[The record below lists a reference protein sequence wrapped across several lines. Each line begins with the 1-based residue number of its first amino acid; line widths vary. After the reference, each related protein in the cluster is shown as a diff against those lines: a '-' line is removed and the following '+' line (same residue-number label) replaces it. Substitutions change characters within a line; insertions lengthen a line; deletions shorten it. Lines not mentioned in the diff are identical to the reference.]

1 MSAGGRHEEQ
11 RKLVDIHH
19 WNASRPDLFETS
31 QHIEFLRCQTSKTTL
46 ADGTRPFHSHLQPG
60 SGTPKRT
67 LHSCIWP
74 CHCLQSEQGNGL
86 FLQR

>member
-31 QHIEFLRCQTSKTTL
+31 QHIEVSAALGLPDHALRGGVRLPVGVGGAGARVRPRAVAQTG
-46 ADGTRPFHSHLQPG
+46 ARV
-60 SGTPKRT
+60 
-67 LHSCIWP
+67 
-74 CHCLQSEQGNGL
+74 
-86 FLQR
+86 